1 MQKIQYDQ
9 GGYLNWTNA
18 DWVDGLSKKVQGLKP
33 SAAGVLGNYRF
44 LDAWLAA
51 DAVSSTVAA
60 PVARS
65 REGSPLLRFVGR
77 RTAGRRGGPVRR
89 LARDLRRH
97 AAAAG
102 RRRERRAGPQR
113 QPGHRQGAESA
124 AATSIAPPTS
134 STSTGSRASSTAI
147 SATRRSGMA
156 QGATSAPIWP
166 LISDAVVNSV
176 ILAADHGAAHDPAL
190 TRPRRGRGRVCAE
203 SWPDHLISVASLA
216 AIALPE
222 FVIGSLLIG
231 VFFVGLDWLPPVA
244 IVAPGASPL
253 DDPEKLVLP
262 VATLLLA
269 SLAAGIRM
277 VRAGM
282 VEVLQ
287 TEYVQTARLNGVSE
301 QPRAVAL
308 RAAQRAADERADP
321 GAEPAVADRRDHHH
335 RERLRVS
342 GHRLDARRRRPEPR
356 PHARACPCRC

>member
-1 MQKIQYDQ
+1 M
-9 GGYLNWTNA
+9 
-18 DWVDGLSKKVQGLKP
+18 
-33 SAAGVLGNYRF
+33 
-44 LDAWLAA
+44 
-51 DAVSSTVAA
+51 SSTVAA

-65 REGSPLLRFVGR
+65 REGSPLLRF
-77 RTAGRRGGPVRR
+77 AGRRLLGAVVALFAASLVIFAGTQLLPGDAASVVLGRNGNPATVKALNQQLNLDR
-89 LARDLRRH
+89 PAYEQYLDWIKGLLHGDL
-97 AAAAG
+97 G
-102 RRRERRAGPQR
+102 N
-113 QPGHRQGAESA
+113 SA
-124 AATSIAPPTS
+124 V
-134 STSTGSRASSTAI
+134 
-147 SATRRSGMA
+147 GMA

-176 ILAADHGAAHDPAL
+176 ILALITALLMIPLSLGLGVLAAVL
-190 TRPRRGRGRVCAE
+190 RGK
-203 SWPDHLISVASLA
+203 WPDHLISVASLA

-301 QPRAVAL
+301 QRVLWRYAL
-308 RAAQRAADERADP
+308 RNALPTSVQILAQNLQWLIGGIIITENVFAYPGIGSTLVVAVQNRDLTLVMSVSMMIAVVYVLLNLVADFLVVLLVPKLR
-321 GAEPAVADRRDHHH
+321 EPA
-335 RERLRVS
+335 
-342 GHRLDARRRRPEPR
+342 
-356 PHARACPCRC
+356 

>member
-1 MQKIQYDQ
+1 
-9 GGYLNWTNA
+9 LT
-18 DWVDGLSKKVQGLKP
+18 
-33 SAAGVLGNYRF
+33 
-44 LDAWLAA
+44 
-51 DAVSSTVAA
+51 TVAA

-65 REGSPLLRFVGR
+65 REASPLLRF
-77 RTAGRRGGPVRR
+77 AGRRLLGAVVALFVASLVIFAGTQLLPGDAASVVLGRNGNPATVKLLHQQLNLDR
-89 LARDLRRH
+89 PAWQQYVDWITGLLHGDL
-97 AAAAG
+97 G
-102 RRRERRAGPQR
+102 N
-113 QPGHRQGAESA
+113 SA
-124 AATSIAPPTS
+124 V
-134 STSTGSRASSTAI
+134 
-147 SATRRSGMA
+147 GMA

-176 ILAADHGAAHDPAL
+176 ILALITALLMIPLSLGLGVVAAVL
-190 TRPRRGRGRVCAE
+190 RGK
-203 SWPDHLISVASLA
+203 WPDHVISIASLA

-282 VEVLQ
+282 IEVLQ

-301 QPRAVAL
+301 RRVLWRYAL
-308 RAAQRAADERADP
+308 RNALPTSVQILAQNLQWLIGGITITENVFAYPGIGSTLVVAVQNRDLTLVMSVSMLIAVVYVLLNLVADLFVMLLVPKLR
-321 GAEPAVADRRDHHH
+321 EPA
-335 RERLRVS
+335 
-342 GHRLDARRRRPEPR
+342 
-356 PHARACPCRC
+356 